1 MDITAKTVLAQ
12 ERKFLFRLILVFLA
26 SLLLIIPAGILSANI
41 LAKPI
46 VGLRN
51 LANRMSEGDYS
62 FKITEIPH
70 TRELAE
76 LSMDFNQMSEKLSGL
91 IYDLEQRV
99 AERTESLTR
108 KTDQLRAASHIARQ
122 TAEIQELGPFWT
134 WLPKW

>member
-1 MDITAKTVLAQ
+1 MVLAS
-12 ERKFLFRLILVFLA
+12 VV
-26 SLLLIIPAGILSANI
+26 SANF

-46 VGLRN
+46 IGLRN
-51 LANRMSEGDYS
+51 LANRISEGDYN

-76 LSMDFNQMSEKLSGL
+76 LSLDFNQMSKKLSGL

-108 KTDQLRAASHIARQ
+108 KTDQLRTASQIARQ
-122 TAEIQELGPFWT
+122 TAEIQDLS
-134 WLPKW
+134 